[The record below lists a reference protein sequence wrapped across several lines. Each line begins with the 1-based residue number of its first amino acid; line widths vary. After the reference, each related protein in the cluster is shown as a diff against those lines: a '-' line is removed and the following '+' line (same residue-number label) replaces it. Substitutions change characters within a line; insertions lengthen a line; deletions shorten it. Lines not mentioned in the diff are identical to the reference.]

1 MTYRP
6 KNECDDCGYT
16 WYPRGK
22 NRSLR
27 CPHCGSRDIIK
38 YETRYTTDWWPL
50 KFLVILFVSF
60 IIAMKAQEAKND
72 VLTNMAMIGCIGGA
86 VGFTISYARD

>member
-38 YETRYTTDWWPL
+38 YETRYTTDWSFRFFL
-50 KFLVILFVSF
+50 IIIVSLLIGMMAHGKNETLTNLAIFSFCGGGLGLVITY
-60 IIAMKAQEAKND
+60 QGD
-72 VLTNMAMIGCIGGA
+72 
-86 VGFTISYARD
+86 

>member
-38 YETRYTTDWWPL
+38 YETRYTTDWSFRF
-50 KFLVILFVSF
+50 FLIIIVSF
-60 IIAMKAQEAKND
+60 LIGVMAHEKNETLAYLAMFGFFGGGLGL
-72 VLTNMAMIGCIGGA
+72 VLTHEG
-86 VGFTISYARD
+86 D